1 MIDEYGGVAGLVTL
15 EDALEEI
22 FGEVRDEFDVDP
34 DPIVEVDG
42 RVSVS
47 GEVLLDDLNQRFRLS
62 LPTRDVDTIGGLIWH
77 QLSRMPVVGEQV
89 SLGNDSLTVRID
101 VVDGNAIERISF
113 VEGGDEQ

>member
-1 MIDEYGGVAGLVTL
+1 MVTL

-34 DPIVEVDG
+34 DPIVEARG

-47 GEVLLDDLNQRFRLS
+47 GDVLLEDLNRRFRLS
-62 LPTRDVDTIGGLIWH
+62 LPTSEVDTIGGLIWH
-77 QLSRMPVVGEQV
+77 ELSRMPNVGEQV
-89 SLGNDSLTVRID
+89 SLGDGSLVARID

-113 VEGGDEQ
+113 VEGGDQT